1 MKKINPLQEERQR
14 KGVLIASHRGVAG
27 GNIPC
32 NTMKAFEIALRQ
44 GADILETD
52 VTLCGDGE
60 LFIFHPGKE
69 DSLLNLPDTHIEK
82 MTAEEVKKL
91 RYVNLDDELT
101 DDGLPTLDEF
111 LETYKNRCL
120 INLDHA
126 WDNGFIQVLEKIR
139 YHGMEDQ
146 ILMKAPSELQ
156 YAKIMEEVAPDIMFM
171 PLIKHED
178 PITKQLEKMKLNF
191 VGLELVFANET
202 SPLIAEE
209 YLRYHKSKGRM
220 LWANAIIYNYNKQL
234 TAGHSDDIAIAT
246 GDMDY
251 GWGWLVEKGFDI
263 IQTDWVLELQMYLKN
278 KRYKK

>member
-1 MKKINPLQEERQR
+1 MKNSNLLQEERQK

-69 DSLLNLPDTHIEK
+69 DSLLNLPDTHIGK
-82 MTAEEVKKL
+82 MTSEEVKKL

-126 WDNGFIQVLEKIR
+126 WDNGFVQVLDKIR

-171 PLIKHED
+171 PLIKHVD
-178 PITKQLEKMKLNF
+178 PITAQLEKMKLNF
-191 VGLELVFANET
+191 VGLELVFANEE

-234 TAGHSDDIAIAT
+234 TAGHSDDIAVST

-263 IQTDWVLELQMYLKN
+263 IQTDWVLELSQYLRK
-278 KRYKK
+278 